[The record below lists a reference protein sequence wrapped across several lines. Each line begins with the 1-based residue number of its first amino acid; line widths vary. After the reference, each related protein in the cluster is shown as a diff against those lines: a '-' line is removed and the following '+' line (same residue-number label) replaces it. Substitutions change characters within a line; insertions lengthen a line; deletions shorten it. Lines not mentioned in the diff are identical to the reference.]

1 MREAD
6 RVNNDGPAARYPSAV
21 MGWFFVVILLVAY
34 AVSFVDRQ
42 ILNLLVEDLRTDLA
56 ITDAQI
62 GVLQGPAFGVFYAIM
77 GLPFGLLADRI
88 NRVRV
93 IAGGLLVW
101 TLATLLGSIAQS
113 FEMLLFSRMLVG
125 AGEAALVPSAVSL
138 LSDSFAPARRALPL
152 AIFTAGVS
160 VGAGLALMMGGSL
173 VRFAHDGAAAMP
185 LIGSWLAD
193 MAPWQIVLALAGL
206 GGVPLAVLIAVLPE
220 PARQASASVSSASGA
235 DTHGQ
240 GLFAYVRKERR
251 LFIPLLLGSA
261 LLYLF
266 ANALSAWMPTLFV
279 RSFGWSPAAVGMR
292 MGSLILVCALAGNL
306 ASGLVTTYLATAGH
320 RAAPLA
326 VMSAGAMLLAPT
338 AIAAMLLRDPVLLQ
352 GALMLVYFAMSLC
365 FGVATASFVA
375 ATPSAI
381 WGRMIAL
388 YLLTGNLV
396 GLGLGPMAVPF
407 FLDFLDNDGGNVGQA
422 VGSALGLVALC
433 SALPGAVLLRVAL
446 RAYRTRQQE
455 PD

>member
-1 MREAD
+1 MALLNQRAAKRVAADEATT
-6 RVNNDGPAARYPSAV
+6 ASYPSAV
-21 MGWFFVVILLVAY
+21 MGWFFVVVLLAAY

-42 ILNLLVEDLRTDLA
+42 ILNLLVEDLRADLA
-56 ITDAQI
+56 ITDAQV
-62 GVLQGPAFGVFYAIM
+62 GVLQGPAFGVFYAVM

-113 FEMLLFSRMLVG
+113 FEMLLLSRMLVG

-138 LSDSFAPARRALPL
+138 LSDSFAPTRRALPL

-160 VGAGLALMMGGSL
+160 VGAGLALMLGGSL
-173 VRFAHDGAAAMP
+173 VRFAHDGAETLP
-185 LIGSWLAD
+185 LIGGWLAGR
-193 MAPWQIVLALAGL
+193 APWQIVLALAGL
-206 GGVPLAVLIAVLPE
+206 GGVPLAILIAALPE
-220 PARQASASVSSASGA
+220 PARRAPPPRSDTGA
-235 DTHGQ
+235 
-240 GLFAYVRKERR
+240 GLFAFIRRERS

-292 MGSLILVCALAGNL
+292 MGGLILVCALAGNL
-306 ASGLVTTYLATAGH
+306 ASGLVTTYLASAGH

-338 AIAAMLLRDPVLLQ
+338 AIIAMWMRDPVLLQ

-375 ATPSAI
+375 ATPSPI

-407 FLDFLDNDGGNVGQA
+407 FLDFPGIAGANAGQA
-422 VGSALGLVALC
+422 LGSALGLVALC
-433 SALPGAVLLRVAL
+433 SALPGAILLRVAL
-446 RAYRTRQQE
+446 RVFRTGQTE
-455 PD
+455 PG